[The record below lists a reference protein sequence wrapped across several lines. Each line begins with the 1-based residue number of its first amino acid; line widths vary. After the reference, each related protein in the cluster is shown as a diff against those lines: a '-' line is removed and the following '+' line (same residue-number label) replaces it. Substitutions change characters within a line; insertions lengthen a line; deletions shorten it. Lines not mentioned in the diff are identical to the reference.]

1 MSEPKKYEPP
11 TAGVGDKA
19 YSLVRAAVG
28 SIPMVGN
35 AAVELL
41 SVVFAPPLERRRLR
55 WMEEIAN
62 SLRALDESREISLSD
77 LQRNEA
83 FVTTLVQASDFAV
96 RNHQGE
102 KIQALRNAVV
112 NSALGV
118 NIDDDLQLTFIRYI
132 NELTPS
138 HF

>member
-1 MSEPKKYEPP
+1 MNESKKYEPP
-11 TAGVGDKA
+11 TAGAGDKA

-28 SIPMVGN
+28 SIPLVGN

-41 SVVFAPPLERRRLR
+41 SAVVSPPLERRRLR

-62 SLRALDESREISLSD
+62 TLRTLDESRQIRLSD
-77 LQRNEA
+77 LQANET

-96 RNHQGE
+96 RNHQSE

-118 NIDDDLQLTFIRYI
+118 NIDNDLQLTFIDI
-132 NELTPS
+132 
-138 HF
+138 